1 MNRRKDYVVFAGGMV
16 LTVALIAVV
25 AWGLVNREW
34 IYDYVRG
41 MTYQP
46 TAEMSLIRDKLKL
59 TEEGKFLF
67 NAAQPELN
75 ERDSFNSSCR
85 SAVDTEVAVLGCYAA
100 GNIHI
105 YNIVEDEL
113 AGIRE
118 LTTAHELL
126 HANWARMSEEEK
138 RDLVEPL
145 TRTFDANRDLLESE
159 ITTYNVDERQEELYV
174 RAGTEVANL
183 PDVLEKH
190 YAEVFSDQDLVVS
203 FYNSYIKVFREIEAE
218 MDALKAEM
226 DAIMVEVN
234 AKTAEYE
241 QRANQ
246 LEAEVESFNNCART
260 EGCFVSIDEFY
271 VKRNA
276 LLSEQNDV
284 EALYNEIDNLI
295 REYNS
300 RVEKYN
306 ADITRHETL
315 DKKINSSVKVDEIE

>member
-1 MNRRKDYVVFAGGMV
+1 MNRRKNYALFVGGMV
-16 LTVALIAVV
+16 LVVALVGV
-25 AWGLVNREW
+25 MAWGIINREW

-41 MTYQP
+41 LAYQP
-46 TAEMSLIRDKLKL
+46 TAEMNAIRNRLKL
-59 TEEGKFLF
+59 TEKGEFLF
-67 NAAQPELN
+67 NAAWPELN
-75 ERDSFNSSCR
+75 ERDAFNSSCR
-85 SAVDTEVAVLGCYAA
+85 SAVDAEVAVLGCYTG

-105 YNIVEDEL
+105 YNIVENEL

-145 TRTFDANRDLLESE
+145 TQTFDTNRELLEGE
-159 ITTYNVDERQEELYV
+159 ITTYDVDERQEELYV

-190 YAEVFSDQDLVVS
+190 YAEVFSDQDLIVG
-203 FYNSYIKVFREIEAE
+203 FYNSYIKVFREVETE

-241 QRANQ
+241 QRASQ
-246 LEAEVESFNNCART
+246 LEAEVESFNNCARM
-260 EGCFVSIDEFY
+260 EGCFVSMDEFNAR
-271 VKRNA
+271 RNVLVA
-276 LLSEQNDV
+276 EQNNI
-284 EALYNEIDNLI
+284 EALYAEIDNLI

-315 DKKINSSVKVDEIE
+315 DKKINSSVRVDEIE